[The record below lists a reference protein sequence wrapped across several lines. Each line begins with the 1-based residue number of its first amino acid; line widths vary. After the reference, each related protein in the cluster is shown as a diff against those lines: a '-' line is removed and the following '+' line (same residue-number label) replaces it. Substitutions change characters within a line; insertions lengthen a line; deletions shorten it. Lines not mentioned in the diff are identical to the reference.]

1 MGFAAFRGYNSCCGK
16 NGDNRLSGR
25 IHIFMEKA
33 DNPLAEPF
41 TARFMSREGWVSL
54 AVVLSVHLFVAVWI
68 GWNGSFDEPEMA
80 APMTGIL
87 VAGDNGRGRGGN
99 GNTLSGQ
106 AGEKNGADRTLW
118 KKTRPMSGG
127 TGTKT
132 TKYAA
137 EKRTVKARDDDSDRV
152 TAGKQMVPNKEK
164 LPAVPSEKTDGAT
177 GTVDAA
183 GAGAIPNGNENV
195 SAGTSAYGSG
205 NGSSGGGHGDAGN
218 GSGGFSGPY
227 GDAGFLKNP
236 KPPYPA
242 VSRRMGEEGVVVL
255 SVMIEADGTVS
266 DVRVKRS
273 SGFPRL
279 DASAL
284 ETVRRWQYVPAKRN
298 GFPVAYRYV
307 QPVRFS
313 LDD

>member
-1 MGFAAFRGYNSCCGK
+1 MA
-16 NGDNRLSGR
+16 
-25 IHIFMEKA
+25 EA
-33 DNPLAEPF
+33 DNPLAKPF
-41 TARFMSREGWVSL
+41 PVRFMSREGLISL
-54 AVVLSVHLFVAVWI
+54 AVVLSVHLFVAGWI
-68 GWNGSFDEPEMA
+68 GWNGSFDESEMA
-80 APMTGIL
+80 TPMTGIL
-87 VAGDNGRGRGGN
+87 VAGDSGHGN
-99 GNTLSGQ
+99 GENGNALAGQ
-106 AGEKNGADRTLW
+106 AGEKNGADRILR
-118 KKTRPMSGG
+118 KKTQPISGG

-132 TKYAA
+132 TEYAT
-137 EKRTVKARDDDSDRV
+137 EKRAVKARDDGTNRV
-152 TAGKQMVPNKEK
+152 AAGKRAVPPDKER
-164 LPAVPSEKTDGAT
+164 LPAVLSEKTDGAT
-177 GTVDAA
+177 GAVDVA
-183 GAGAIPNGNENV
+183 GARTVLNGGENV

-205 NGSSGGGHGDAGN
+205 NGNDSGGHGGAGN
-218 GSGGFSGPY
+218 GSGGFFGPY
-227 GDAGFLKNP
+227 GDASFLKNP

-284 ETVRRWQYVPAKRN
+284 DTVRHWQYVPAKRN
-298 GFPVAYRYV
+298 GFPVAYRYA